1 MRALE
6 RLPDDLKLEK
16 DEVTVTLASKLFV
29 RAPSQAKLLSYIC
42 QKYFEGEVDQ
52 IKEYTIAVELFKR
65 GEDFQSKEDPIV
77 RVEANRLRARL
88 KDYYRTEGKDRP
100 VQIFIPSGQYA
111 PVFQHKLTAGFS
123 DKSGPGP
130 EQGGEPRRNIQ
141 ELDGNGGLTPI
152 EEAPSDERQPQA
164 AQAPS
169 PMSETAAVARTPRP
183 LHFAAFSIA
192 GTALIIAAII
202 LLSRYWPRRAS
213 TVPTQP
219 QAAAALPVSALPE
232 GPELRIMAGSKVE
245 KYVDRLGRV
254 WVGDRY
260 FKGGE
265 FATASPS
272 SLVRAEDSHLC
283 KFSRQGDFEYDIPAK
298 PGVYELHL
306 HFVEMEFGN
315 EPEEGGE
322 TSRLFNV
329 FVNERPILELF
340 DVYSDAGGCGRLD
353 ERVFTDIVPAADGL
367 IHISF
372 RSFKSKALVNGLE
385 LFPGQPG
392 QMRPVRIITRPSSYL
407 SPDQRLWESDRYFSG
422 GRSVLRLQAG
432 ADQREPELY
441 QSERYGNFA
450 YAIPVARGRYT
461 LTLKFAETYFGL
473 GPTNPPGE
481 GPGRRLF
488 DVYCN
493 GLALLK
499 NFDVTLEAGGKNR
512 SLDKVF
518 HGLEPN
524 AQGKLVLSFV
534 PVKNYACVN
543 ALEIV
548 PDLETPRRR

>member
-1 MRALE
+1 MTMRALE
-6 RLPDDLKLEK
+6 RLPDGLKLEK
-16 DEVTVTLASKLFV
+16 DEVRAILAAKLFV

-42 QKYFEGEVDQ
+42 QKYFEGAVDQ

-88 KDYYRTEGKDRP
+88 KDYYRTEGKDRL

-111 PVFQHKLTAGFS
+111 PVFQHKKTVGS
-123 DKSGPGP
+123 TQSP
-130 EQGGEPRRNIQ
+130 ERSPEDGGEPGRDNE
-141 ELDGNGGLTPI
+141 ELHGNGEPVP
-152 EEAPSDERQPQA
+152 APNDDRQPLA
-164 AQAPS
+164 AQVSSVAPD
-169 PMSETAAVARTPRP
+169 TATVARVPRP
-183 LHFAAFSIA
+183 LHFAAISIA
-192 GTALIIAAII
+192 GTALIITAII
-202 LLSRYWPRRAS
+202 LFSRYWPRRAPGM
-213 TVPTQP
+213 PTQP
-219 QAAAALPVSALPE
+219 QAATPLPASALPE
-232 GPELRIMAGSKVE
+232 GPELRIMAGSRVE
-245 KYVDRLGRV
+245 KYVDRLGRL
-254 WVGDRY
+254 WVGDSY

-265 FATASPS
+265 SATASPS

-283 KFSRQGDFEYDIPAK
+283 KFSRQGDFEYSIPAR

-353 ERVFTDIVPAADGL
+353 ERVFTDITPAEDGL

-432 ADQREPELY
+432 ADPKEPELY
-441 QSERYGNFA
+441 QSERYGNFT
-450 YAIPVARGRYT
+450 YAVPVARGRYR

-481 GPGRRLF
+481 GPGMRLF

-493 GLALLK
+493 GQTLLK
-499 NFDVTLEAGGKNR
+499 NFDITLEAGGKNR

-518 HGLEPN
+518 QGLEPN

-548 PDLETPRRR
+548 PELETPRRR